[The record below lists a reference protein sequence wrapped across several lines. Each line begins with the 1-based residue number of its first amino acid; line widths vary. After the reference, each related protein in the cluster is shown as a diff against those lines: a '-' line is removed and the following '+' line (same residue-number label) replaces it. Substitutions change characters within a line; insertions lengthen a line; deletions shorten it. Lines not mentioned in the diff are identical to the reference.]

1 MIPTKYVSV
10 WCTKPHYLV
19 QWLTGPVVV
28 VDGVQ
33 PINGLRFP
41 TMREARDW
49 LRDNGFV
56 PV

>member
-56 PV
+56 LV